1 MENEGVVIEEVS
13 IPETMDAPVAEP
25 KMLSQEQVNNI
36 VKQAKRDAAEK
47 ARREYEAKLQAMQ
60 SGSAQQAPEAQQSP
74 VNNDE
79 LGRLVEERLARIAQE
94 YQEKAKQQAYEAEL
108 QRIANTYADKMATG
122 KELFEDFD
130 EVISDIDPAD
140 YYDVMGL
147 ASELENTPEVMYE
160 LAKNLQ
166 KLEYIDRLA
175 KRPSNGRKLAMKELE
190 RLSKSIAANQEA
202 KEEHVSTN
210 PPLAKPKPS
219 QVGTEKPMTS
229 VRDFKSASWLRG

>member
-13 IPETMDAPVAEP
+13 IPDHTDAPVAEP

-36 VKQAKRDAAEK
+36 VKQVKRDTAEK
-47 ARREYEAKLQAMQ
+47 ARREYESKLQAMQ
-60 SGSAQQAPEAQQSP
+60 SSSAQPASEAQQSP
-74 VNNDE
+74 VNHDD
-79 LGRLVEERLARIAQE
+79 LGRLVEERLAKIAQE
-94 YQEKAKQQAYEAEL
+94 YQEKARQQEYEAEL
-108 QRIANTYADKMATG
+108 QRIANTYADKMAVG
-122 KELFEDFD
+122 KDLFPDF
-130 EVISDIDPAD
+130 EEAMSDIDPAD
-140 YYDVMGL
+140 FYDVMGL
-147 ASELENTPEVMYE
+147 ASELDNTPEVMYE
-160 LAKNLQ
+160 LAKNLS

-202 KEEHVSTN
+202 KEEHVMTN
-210 PPLAKPKPS
+210 PPLSKPKPS